1 MNRRNND
8 GFYLALGMFLVVSI
22 CVIFAMCGKEII
34 RKVDMFDKIIGYI
47 LKGFG
52 LLIATTLLVWGFKLY
67 FCDFGIINEWTLA
80 SSIDEKKC
88 ENYTSIIFD
97 VPLSSGKIYKNLE
110 KAVFYSTELEIQSKT
125 FSNCKKLKQIT
136 FYSNPI
142 SIAKD
147 AFLGCSKLSLIRF
160 YGKKEDW
167 DNHQIFIPS
176 NPKIEFISTEYSSNN
191 TVEKMKVDLNC
202 NGTINIKHR

>member
-34 RKVDMFDKIIGYI
+34 REVDMFDKIIGYI

-52 LLIATTLLVWGFKLY
+52 LLIATTLLVWGCKLY
-67 FCDFGIINEWTLA
+67 ICDFGIIDEWTLA
-80 SSIDEKKC
+80 SSIDEKKSKK
-88 ENYTSIIFD
+88 YTALIFD
-97 VPLSSGKIYKNLE
+97 ESAPNGKFYKNVE
-110 KAVFYSTELEIQSKT
+110 NAVFYSSTIKIDSKA
-125 FSNCKKLKQIT
+125 FANCKELKQIT
-136 FYSNPI
+136 FYSNPK

-167 DNHQIFIPS
+167 DNHQIFILS
-176 NPKIEFISTEYSSNN
+176 NPKIEFISTESSSNN

>member
-34 RKVDMFDKIIGYI
+34 REVDMFDKIIGYI

-52 LLIATTLLVWGFKLY
+52 LLIATTLLVWGCKLY
-67 FCDFGIINEWTLA
+67 ICDFGIIDEWTFS
-80 SSIDEKKC
+80 SSIDEKKSKK
-88 ENYTSIIFD
+88 YTAIIFD
-97 VPLSSGKIYKNLE
+97 ESAPNGKFYKNVE
-110 KAVFYSTELEIQSKT
+110 NAVFYSKEKEIKSKA

-136 FYSNPI
+136 FYKKPK

-147 AFLGCSKLSLIRF
+147 AFLGCSNLSCITI

-167 DNHQIFIPS
+167 KQQELFIPS
-176 NPKIEFISTEYSSNN
+176 NPKIEFISTESSSNN

>member
-22 CVIFAMCGKEII
+22 CVIFSMCGKEII

-52 LLIATTLLVWGFKLY
+52 LLIATTLLVWGCKLY
-67 FCDFGIINEWTLA
+67 ICDFGIIDEWTFS
-80 SSIDEKKC
+80 SSIDEKKSKK
-88 ENYTSIIFD
+88 YTAIIFD
-97 VPLSSGKIYKNLE
+97 ESAPNGKFYKNVE
-110 KAVFYSTELEIQSKT
+110 NAVFYSKEKEIKSKA
-125 FSNCKKLKQIT
+125 FANCKKLKQII
-136 FYSNPI
+136 FYEKPEI
-142 SIAKD
+142 DKD
-147 AFLGCSKLSLIRF
+147 AFIGCSNLSRITI

-176 NPKIEFISTEYSSNN
+176 NPKIEFISTESSSNN

>member
-22 CVIFAMCGKEII
+22 CVIFSMCGKEII

-52 LLIATTLLVWGFKLY
+52 LLIATTLLVWGYKLY

-80 SSIDEKKC
+80 SSIDKKKSKK
-88 ENYTSIIFD
+88 YTAIIFD
-97 VPLSSGKIYKNLE
+97 ESAPNGKFYKNVE
-110 KAVFYSTELEIQSKT
+110 NAVFYSKEKEIKSKA
-125 FSNCKKLKQIT
+125 FANCKKLKQIT
-136 FYSNPI
+136 FYKKPK

-147 AFLGCSKLSLIRF
+147 AFLGCSNLSCITI

-167 DNHQIFIPS
+167 KQQEIIIPS
-176 NPKIEFISTEYSSNN
+176 NPKIEFISTESSSNK

>member
-52 LLIATTLLVWGFKLY
+52 LLIAATLLVWGCKLY
-67 FCDFGIINEWTLA
+67 FCDFGIIDEWTLA
-80 SSIDEKKC
+80 SSIDKKKSKK
-88 ENYTSIIFD
+88 YTAIIFD
-97 VPLSSGKIYKNLE
+97 ESAPNGKFYKNVE
-110 KAVFYSTELEIQSKT
+110 NAVFYSKEKEIKSKA
-125 FSNCKKLKQIT
+125 FANCKKLKQII
-136 FYSNPI
+136 FYEKPEI
-142 SIAKD
+142 DKD
-147 AFLGCSKLSLIRF
+147 AFIGCSNLSRITI

-167 DNHQIFIPS
+167 DKHQIFIPS
-176 NPKIEFISTEYSSNN
+176 NPKIEFISTESSSNN

>member
-80 SSIDEKKC
+80 SSIDKKKSKK
-88 ENYTSIIFD
+88 YTAIIFD
-97 VPLSSGKIYKNLE
+97 ESAPNGKFYKNVE
-110 KAVFYSTELEIQSKT
+110 NAVFYSSTIKIDSKA
-125 FSNCKKLKQIT
+125 FANCKKLKQII
-136 FYSNPI
+136 FYEKPEI
-142 SIAKD
+142 DKD
-147 AFLGCSKLSLIRF
+147 AFLGCSNLSCITI

-167 DNHQIFIPS
+167 KQQEIIIPS
-176 NPKIEFISTEYSSNN
+176 NPKIEFISTESSSNN
-191 TVEKMKVDLNC
+191 TVEK
-202 NGTINIKHR
+202 

>member
-52 LLIATTLLVWGFKLY
+52 LLIAATLLVWGCKLY
-67 FCDFGIINEWTLA
+67 FCDFGIIDEWTLA
-80 SSIDEKKC
+80 SSIDKKKSKK
-88 ENYTSIIFD
+88 YTAIIFD
-97 VPLSSGKIYKNLE
+97 ESAPNGKFYKNVE
-110 KAVFYSTELEIQSKT
+110 NAVFYSSTIKIDSKA
-125 FSNCKKLKQIT
+125 FANCKKLKQII
-136 FYSNPI
+136 FYEKPEI
-142 SIAKD
+142 DKD
-147 AFLGCSKLSLIRF
+147 AFIGCSNLSRITI

-167 DNHQIFIPS
+167 DNHKIFIPS
-176 NPKIEFISTEYSSNN
+176 NPKIEFISTESSSNK
-191 TVEKMKVDLNC
+191 TVEKIKVDLNC

>member
-34 RKVDMFDKIIGYI
+34 REVDMFDKIIGYI

-52 LLIATTLLVWGFKLY
+52 LLIATTLLVWGCKLY
-67 FCDFGIINEWTLA
+67 ICDFGIIDEWTFA
-80 SSIDEKKC
+80 SSIDEKKSKK
-88 ENYTSIIFD
+88 YTAIIFD
-97 VPLSSGKIYKNLE
+97 ESAPNGKFYKNVE
-110 KAVFYSTELEIQSKT
+110 NAVFYSSTKKIDSKA
-125 FSNCKKLKQIT
+125 FANCKKLKQII
-136 FYSNPI
+136 FYEKPEI
-142 SIAKD
+142 DKD
-147 AFLGCSKLSLIRF
+147 AFIGCSNLSRITI

-167 DNHQIFIPS
+167 KQQEIIIPS
-176 NPKIEFISTEYSSNN
+176 NPKIEFISTESSSNK

-202 NGTINIKHR
+202 NGIINIKHR

>member
-34 RKVDMFDKIIGYI
+34 REVDMFDKIIGYI

-52 LLIATTLLVWGFKLY
+52 LLIATTLLVWGCKLY
-67 FCDFGIINEWTLA
+67 ICDFGIIDEWTFA
-80 SSIDEKKC
+80 SSINEKKSKK
-88 ENYTSIIFD
+88 YTAIIFD
-97 VPLSSGKIYKNLE
+97 ESAPNGKFYKNVE
-110 KAVFYSTELEIQSKT
+110 NAVFYSKEKEIKSKALA
-125 FSNCKKLKQIT
+125 NCKKLKQII
-136 FYSNPI
+136 FYEKPEI
-142 SIAKD
+142 DKD
-147 AFLGCSKLSLIRF
+147 AFIGCSNLSRITI

-167 DNHQIFIPS
+167 DKHQIFIPS
-176 NPKIEFISTEYSSNN
+176 NPKIEFISTESSSNN

>member
-34 RKVDMFDKIIGYI
+34 REVDMFDKIIGYI
-47 LKGFG
+47 LKGVG
-52 LLIATTLLVWGFKLY
+52 LLIATTLLVWGCKLY
-67 FCDFGIINEWTLA
+67 ICDFGIIDEWTLA
-80 SSIDEKKC
+80 SSIDKKKC
-88 ENYTSIIFD
+88 ENYRSIIFD
-97 VPLSSGKIYKNLE
+97 VPSPSGKIYKNLE
-110 KAVFYSTELEIQSKT
+110 KAVFYSTELEIQSKA
-125 FSNCKKLKQIT
+125 FSKCKELKQIT
-136 FYSNPI
+136 FYSNPK

-147 AFLGCSKLSLIRF
+147 AFLGCSNLSRITI

-167 DNHQIFIPS
+167 DNHKIFIPS
-176 NPKIEFISTEYSSNN
+176 NPKIEFISTESSSNN

>member
-52 LLIATTLLVWGFKLY
+52 LLIAATLLVWGCKLY
-67 FCDFGIINEWTLA
+67 ICDFGIIDEWTLA
-80 SSIDEKKC
+80 SSIDKKKSKK
-88 ENYTSIIFD
+88 YTAIIFD
-97 VPLSSGKIYKNLE
+97 ESAPNGKFYKNVE
-110 KAVFYSTELEIQSKT
+110 NAVFYSKEKEIKSKA
-125 FSNCKKLKQIT
+125 FANCKKLKQIT
-136 FYSNPI
+136 FYEKPEI
-142 SIAKD
+142 DKD
-147 AFLGCSKLSLIRF
+147 AFIGCSNLSRITI

-167 DNHQIFIPS
+167 DNHQIFIPN
-176 NPKIEFISTEYSSNN
+176 NPKIEFISTESSSNN

-202 NGTINIKHR
+202 NGIINKKHR

>member
-22 CVIFAMCGKEII
+22 CVIFSMCGKEII

-52 LLIATTLLVWGFKLY
+52 LLIAATLLVWGCKLY
-67 FCDFGIINEWTLA
+67 FCDFGIIDEWTLA
-80 SSIDEKKC
+80 SSIDKKKSKK
-88 ENYTSIIFD
+88 YTAIIFD
-97 VPLSSGKIYKNLE
+97 ESAPNGKFYKNVE
-110 KAVFYSTELEIQSKT
+110 NAVFYSKEKEIKSKA
-125 FSNCKKLKQIT
+125 FANCKKLKQII
-136 FYSNPI
+136 FYEKPEI
-142 SIAKD
+142 DKD
-147 AFLGCSKLSLIRF
+147 AFIGCSNLSRITI

-176 NPKIEFISTEYSSNN
+176 NPKIEFISTESSSNN

>member
-34 RKVDMFDKIIGYI
+34 REVDMFDKIIGYI

-52 LLIATTLLVWGFKLY
+52 LLIATTLLVWGCKLY
-67 FCDFGIINEWTLA
+67 ICDFGIIDEWTHA
-80 SSIDEKKC
+80 SSIDEKKSKK
-88 ENYTSIIFD
+88 YTAIIFD
-97 VPLSSGKIYKNLE
+97 ESAPNGKFYKNVE
-110 KAVFYSTELEIQSKT
+110 NAVFYSKEKEIKSKA
-125 FSNCKKLKQIT
+125 FANCKKLKQII
-136 FYSNPI
+136 FYEKPEI
-142 SIAKD
+142 DKD
-147 AFLGCSKLSLIRF
+147 AFIGCSNLSRITI

-167 DNHQIFIPS
+167 DNHQIFNPS
-176 NPKIEFISTEYSSNN
+176 NPKIEFISTESSSNN

>member
-34 RKVDMFDKIIGYI
+34 REVDMFDKIIGYI

-67 FCDFGIINEWTLA
+67 FCDFGIIDEWTLA
-80 SSIDEKKC
+80 SSIDKK
-88 ENYTSIIFD
+88 NSKKYTAIIFD
-97 VPLSSGKIYKNLE
+97 ESAPNGKFYKNVE
-110 KAVFYSTELEIQSKT
+110 NAVFYSKEKEIKSKA
-125 FSNCKKLKQIT
+125 FANCKKLKQII
-136 FYSNPI
+136 FYEKPEI
-142 SIAKD
+142 DKD
-147 AFLGCSKLSLIRF
+147 AFIGCSNLSRITI

-167 DNHQIFIPS
+167 DKHQIFIPS
-176 NPKIEFISTEYSSNN
+176 NPKIEFISTESSSNN
-191 TVEKMKVDLNC
+191 TVEK
-202 NGTINIKHR
+202 

>member
-34 RKVDMFDKIIGYI
+34 REVDMFDKIIGYI

-52 LLIATTLLVWGFKLY
+52 LLIATTLLVWGCKLY
-67 FCDFGIINEWTLA
+67 ICDFGIIDEWTLA
-80 SSIDEKKC
+80 SSIDEKKSKK
-88 ENYTSIIFD
+88 YTAIIFD
-97 VPLSSGKIYKNLE
+97 ESAPNGKFYKNVE
-110 KAVFYSTELEIQSKT
+110 NAVFYSKEKEIKSKA
-125 FSNCKKLKQIT
+125 FANCKKLKQII
-136 FYSNPI
+136 FYEKPEI
-142 SIAKD
+142 DKD
-147 AFLGCSKLSLIRF
+147 AFIGCSNLSRITI

-167 DNHQIFIPS
+167 DKHKIFIPS
-176 NPKIEFISTEYSSNN
+176 NPKIEFISTESSSNN
-191 TVEKMKVDLNC
+191 TVEKIKVDLNC

>member
-34 RKVDMFDKIIGYI
+34 REVDMFDKIIGYI

-52 LLIATTLLVWGFKLY
+52 LLIATTLLVWGCKLY
-67 FCDFGIINEWTLA
+67 ICDFGIIDEWTLA
-80 SSIDEKKC
+80 SSIDEKKSKK
-88 ENYTSIIFD
+88 YTAIIFD
-97 VPLSSGKIYKNLE
+97 ESAPNGKFYKNVE
-110 KAVFYSTELEIQSKT
+110 NAVFYSKEKEIKSKA
-125 FSNCKKLKQIT
+125 FANCKKLKQII
-136 FYSNPI
+136 FYEKPEI
-142 SIAKD
+142 DKD
-147 AFLGCSKLSLIRF
+147 AFIGCSNLSRITI

-176 NPKIEFISTEYSSNN
+176 NPKIEFISTESSSNK

-202 NGTINIKHR
+202 NGIINIKHR

>member
-34 RKVDMFDKIIGYI
+34 REVDMFDKIIGYI

-52 LLIATTLLVWGFKLY
+52 LLIATTLLVWGCKLY
-67 FCDFGIINEWTLA
+67 ICDFGIIDEWTLA
-80 SSIDEKKC
+80 SSIDEKKSKK
-88 ENYTSIIFD
+88 YTAIIFD
-97 VPLSSGKIYKNLE
+97 ESAPNGKFYKNVE
-110 KAVFYSTELEIQSKT
+110 NAVFYSKEKEIKSKA
-125 FSNCKKLKQIT
+125 FANCKKLKQII
-136 FYSNPI
+136 FYEKPEI
-142 SIAKD
+142 DKD
-147 AFLGCSKLSLIRF
+147 AFIGCSNLSRITI

-167 DNHQIFIPS
+167 KQQEIFIPS
-176 NPKIEFISTEYSSNN
+176 NPKIEFISTESSSNN

>member
-22 CVIFAMCGKEII
+22 CVIFSMCGKEII

-52 LLIATTLLVWGFKLY
+52 LLIATTLLVWGYKLY
-67 FCDFGIINEWTLA
+67 FCDFGIIDEWTFS
-80 SSIDEKKC
+80 SSIDEKKSKK
-88 ENYTSIIFD
+88 YTAIIFD
-97 VPLSSGKIYKNLE
+97 ESAPNGKFYKNVE
-110 KAVFYSTELEIQSKT
+110 NAVFYSKEKEIKSKA
-125 FSNCKKLKQIT
+125 FANCKKLKQII
-136 FYSNPI
+136 FYEKPEI
-142 SIAKD
+142 DKD
-147 AFLGCSKLSLIRF
+147 AFIGCSNLSRITI

-176 NPKIEFISTEYSSNN
+176 NPKIEFISTESSSNN

>member
-34 RKVDMFDKIIGYI
+34 REVDMFDKIIGYI

-52 LLIATTLLVWGFKLY
+52 LLIATTLLVWGCKLY
-67 FCDFGIINEWTLA
+67 ICDFGIIDEWTLA
-80 SSIDEKKC
+80 SSIDKKKSKK
-88 ENYTSIIFD
+88 YTAIIFD
-97 VPLSSGKIYKNLE
+97 ESAPNGKFYKNVE
-110 KAVFYSTELEIQSKT
+110 NAVFYSKEKEIKSKA
-125 FSNCKKLKQIT
+125 FANCKKLKQII
-136 FYSNPI
+136 FYEKPEI
-142 SIAKD
+142 DKD
-147 AFLGCSKLSLIRF
+147 AFIGCSNLSRITI

-176 NPKIEFISTEYSSNN
+176 NPKIEFISTESSSNK

-202 NGTINIKHR
+202 NGIINIKHR